1 MKKRDDDVRVRPGRI
16 RDKSFV
22 GQVMRAAKKAGHSG
36 KRFGGGKKRGRIST
50 FGRGRRAAAALNL
63 RSNSRRVVIKARVV
77 RHQGTRFRSASL
89 ANHISYL
96 RREGVTRDGDKAN
109 MFNATREAV
118 DEKAFAERCGEDR
131 HHFRF
136 IVSPEDAPQMVDL
149 RAFTRD
155 VMQQA
160 ERDLGTK
167 LDWIAVDHW
176 NTDNPHIHVLVR
188 GRTDDGQD
196 LVISRDYI
204 SFGMRARASQLAT
217 LELGARNPQEIKSAL
232 QKEVEAERWTGLDR
246 VLQAAA
252 DEGAGI
258 ADLRP
263 EAGGEDGE
271 LRLVLVGRAA
281 KLQKLGLA
289 EQIAPGQWT
298 FKPGMEH
305 TLRDLS
311 IRGDII
317 KTMHRA
323 MSKGA
328 AEPDVSNFALH
339 GGAPAE
345 PILGRFVE
353 RGLHDELKGTAY
365 AVIEGIDGRTHHL
378 RFGDLEAASDASP
391 GAIVETRAY
400 EDSRG
405 RKRLSLAVRS
415 DLSIEQQVTARGAT
429 WLDRRLLDADAAASA
444 SGFGAEVTAAM
455 EKRVEFL
462 EAEGLARKRAQGIVF
477 ARDLLATLRK
487 GELDD
492 AIARVMQETGLAYR
506 PIAEGNYVAGT
517 YRDRIALAS
526 GRFAMIDDGM
536 GFQLVP
542 WRPALDK
549 HLGEE
554 VKGRVRESGI
564 EWSFERKRDLG
575 L

>member
-1 MKKRDDDVRVRPGRI
+1 MTSRDDHVRVRPGRI

-96 RREGVTRDGDKAN
+96 RREGVTRNGDKAN
-109 MFNATREAV
+109 MFDATSETA
-118 DEKAFAERCGEDR
+118 DEKAFAERCAEDR

-136 IVSPEDAPQMVDL
+136 IVSPEDAPQMADL

-155 VMQQA
+155 VMHQA

-167 LDWIAVDHW
+167 LDWVAVDHW

-204 SFGMRARASQLAT
+204 SFGMRARTSQLAT
-217 LELGARNPQEIKSAL
+217 LELGPRNPHEIKSAL

-298 FKPGMEH
+298 FQPGMEQ

-323 MSKGA
+323 MSEGT

-353 RGLHDELKGTAY
+353 RGLYDELKGTAY
-365 AVIEGIDGRTHHL
+365 AVIDGIDGRTHHL

-400 EDSRG
+400 EDARG
-405 RKRLSLAVRS
+405 RKRLSLSVRS
-415 DLSIEQQVTARGAT
+415 DLSIDQQVTARGAT

-455 EKRVEFL
+455 EKRAEFL
-462 EAEGLARKRAQGIVF
+462 EVEGLARKRAQGIVF

-492 AIARVMQETGLAYR
+492 AIARIAQETGLAHR
-506 PIAEGNYVAGT
+506 PVAEGDYVAGT

-549 HLGEE
+549 HLGDE

-564 EWSFERKRDLG
+564 DWSFERKRDLG